1 MPASVGGKLPHVP
14 PFHTYD
20 SDMNT
25 LSMALTAL
33 NASRSALSALN
44 EYREK
49 KQSQAY
55 DALVD
60 VTENLPDDLS
70 KEAGALTASAK
81 RRLAQT
87 WDKATD
93 AASDAAETVT
103 SEAKR
108 HGSDGKK
115 MSKRLAKKADK
126 AADKA
131 RAKAQ
136 KKIDKA
142 RGKKPWWQKLLRAL
156 GITASVAAIATLV
169 GWVVAKVLN
178 RNEEVSDT
186 PPRVEE
192 HREDGESRLVY
203 STETPAED
211 TEESESDEAK

>member
-1 MPASVGGKLPHVP
+1 
-14 PFHTYD
+14 
-20 SDMNT
+20 MNT

-108 HGSDGKK
+108 LGSDGKK

-136 KKIDKA
+136 KKIDKRA
-142 RGKKPWWQKLLRAL
+142 AKSLVAEASPRPRHNGLGCSDCHFGRLGRGKIPEPQRRSQRHP
-156 GITASVAAIATLV
+156 TARRRTPRRRQIPP
-169 GWVVAKVLN
+169 GVLH
-178 RNEEVSDT
+178 RNTS
-186 PPRVEE
+186 
-192 HREDGESRLVY
+192 
-203 STETPAED
+203 
-211 TEESESDEAK
+211 